1 MQIQLSVRLRSLT
14 SAIESSRLVIP
25 YLLRPTLNDR
35 YPTLDLR
42 TPGAAAVGTWGG
54 YPWSNSG
61 AGVMQFGQDVKALA
75 SAQAPWDD
83 WRMVMI
89 EVDNKLP
96 LYVQNDNQPF
106 YFVFPPGA
114 GAFS

>member
-1 MQIQLSVRLRSLT
+1 
-14 SAIESSRLVIP
+14 
-25 YLLRPTLNDR
+25 
-35 YPTLDLR
+35 
-42 TPGAAAVGTWGG
+42 
-54 YPWSNSG
+54 
-61 AGVMQFGQDVKALA
+61 MQFGQDVKALA